1 MVTGALER
9 VSRRHGCRAYI
20 AHAGIVRVLHN
31 ELRAVLHDPPHAA
44 VLDRYDMP
52 VPRLGR
58 VDCTAFALRQHEQD
72 LGVVRRLRLSRF
84 DPLYRATPWPFG
96 QS

>member
-9 VSRRHGCRAYI
+9 LARRRGCRAYI

-31 ELRAVLHDPPHAA
+31 GLRAVLHDPPHAA

-58 VDCTAFALRQHEQD
+58 EDCAAFALRQHEQD
-72 LGVVRRLRLSRF
+72 LGVVRRL
-84 DPLYRATPWPFG
+84 PLRPI
-96 QS
+96 